1 MKSPAEADYKSFAAW
16 MIGRGRSPDTAAQY
30 VGKVRACFGDRR
42 GITGRLTGT
51 DLAPKSRRQNLAALR
66 AWARFAKDHELRERL
81 DDLKMAPP
89 ERVLEKIPLTEDEWG
104 DMINALDELDG
115 QLDPVVHA
123 SLEMICLRGFRVGD
137 VARLERSAVNQAVR
151 TGVLNYGAK
160 GGRQLQWE
168 AAPFMHCLEVFREHR
183 RWDRLADLISPN
195 AANTQRRPRWHA
207 ARQQLQ
213 RSLPLVVE
221 AAGLPVDE
229 VTAHRL
235 RRTYAVHYLEEVG
248 GDIVKL
254 QKHMGW
260 ASIQTASAYVDHSQ
274 RRELDEVA
282 ERMRQRIRRRK

>member
-1 MKSPAEADYKSFAAW
+1 MKGPGEEDLAAFAAW
-16 MIGRGRSPDTAAQY
+16 MVGRGRSPDTAAQY
-30 VGKVRACFGDRR
+30 VGKIRACFADRR
-42 GITGRLTGT
+42 GLTGRLTGSS
-51 DLAPKSRRQNLAALR
+51 LAPKSRRQNLAALR

-89 ERVLEKIPLTEDEWG
+89 ERVLEKIPLTEDEWA
-104 DMINALDELDG
+104 DMIEALTELDG
-115 QLDPVVHA
+115 QIDPVVHA
-123 SLEMICLRGFRVGD
+123 CLEMICLRGFRVGD
-137 VARLERSAVNQAVR
+137 VARLERAAVNQAAR
-151 TGVLNYGAK
+151 TGVLNYRAK

-168 AAPFMHCLEVFREHR
+168 AGAFMHCLEVLREHR
-183 RWDRLADLISPN
+183 RWSLVADLISPN
-195 AANTQRRPRWHA
+195 AADTERRPRWHA
-207 ARQQLQ
+207 ARQRLQ
-213 RSLPLVVE
+213 RSLPIVVE
-221 AAGLPVDE
+221 AAGLPVEE

-282 ERMRQRIRRRK
+282 ERMRQRIRRRR